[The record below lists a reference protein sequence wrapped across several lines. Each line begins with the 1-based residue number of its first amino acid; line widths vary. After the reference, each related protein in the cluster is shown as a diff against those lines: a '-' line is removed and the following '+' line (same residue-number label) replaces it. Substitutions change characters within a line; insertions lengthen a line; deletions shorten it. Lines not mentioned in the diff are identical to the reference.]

1 MDFKLFTI
9 KKKSIFLNKL
19 KKIIFMKKSFLDIIT
34 ISLVVVTSCN
44 QAPKSAS
51 SDSTTKNNTESKAVL
66 ASNVTNGFNAY
77 WFAGKAEINSYDY
90 FINRYDQP
98 RKGYAVMIFV
108 TEDFSK
114 SKHVKLDYPERA
126 GDDRV
131 PVLKINA
138 LQRFNT
144 GIYDYS
150 MMSSIFTP
158 IDLSKNPR
166 TLKMTTTVQD
176 WCGHVFTQL
185 DENKDK
191 YRISQYSYFEAE
203 GDKQSDTEGTLLEDE
218 ILTRLRLNPSNVPT
232 GDVKL
237 IPNLTYTRLRHKPI
251 EPMSAKIE
259 IKDISQKHRSVVV
272 KYTSGRRLEVDFE
285 AAFPHKIMRI
295 GEYDGDKKMSE
306 AILKKSIM
314 SDYWAKNGNEYA
326 NLRADLGI

>member
-1 MDFKLFTI
+1 
-9 KKKSIFLNKL
+9 
-19 KKIIFMKKSFLDIIT
+19 MKKSLLSIIT
-34 ISLVVVTSCN
+34 FIVVVLTSCN
-44 QAPKSAS
+44 QAPTSAL
-51 SDSTTKNNTESKAVL
+51 SDQTTKATDEGKAVL
-66 ASNVTNGFNAY
+66 ASNVSNDFNAY
-77 WFAGKAEINSYDY
+77 WFAGKAEINSYDF
-90 FINRYDQP
+90 FIDRYNQP
-98 RKGYAVMIFV
+98 RKGYAVLVFV

-114 SKHVKLDYPERA
+114 SKHVKLDYPDKA

-138 LQRFNT
+138 LQKFNT

-158 IDLSKNPR
+158 IDLAKNPR
-166 TLKMTTTVQD
+166 SLKMTTTVQD

-185 DENKDK
+185 DEKKGK
-191 YRISQYSYFEAE
+191 YHVSQFSYFEEE
-203 GDKQSDTEGTLLEDE
+203 GDKAFDTVDGGNPDMGGKGAMLEDE
-218 ILTRLRLNPSNVPT
+218 ILTRLRLNPANVPT

-259 IKDISQKHRSVVV
+259 IKDIANKQRSVIV
-272 KYTSGRRLEVDFE
+272 KYTSGRRLEVDYE

-306 AILKKSIM
+306 AILKKSLM
-314 SDYWAKNGNEYA
+314 SDYWTKNGNTDA
-326 NLRADLGI
+326 GLRIDLGI